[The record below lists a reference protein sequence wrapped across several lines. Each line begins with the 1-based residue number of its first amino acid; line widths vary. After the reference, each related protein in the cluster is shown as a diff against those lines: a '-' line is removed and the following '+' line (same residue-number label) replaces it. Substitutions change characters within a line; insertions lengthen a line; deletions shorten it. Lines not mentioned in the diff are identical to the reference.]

1 MNDLQVS
8 KQELIRLVSELET
21 SPAEAL
27 SALCAAVKKQAA
39 REIVLEL
46 LENRTPVYTALESP
60 DPKARK
66 NAARLL
72 GALER
77 ESDAPALAK
86 ALEREQ
92 TRFVVPSILLALGS
106 VGGAEAQQA
115 LFAYS
120 ASEAQDESEQKHVL
134 EIRAALE
141 KARAALERDFPCH
154 RAGSSIRRGTS
165 SPFRRKGSPRF

>member
-8 KQELIRLVSELET
+8 RQELIRLVTELET

-46 LENRTPVYTALESP
+46 VENRALVYAALESS
-60 DPKARK
+60 DAKTRK

-77 ESDAPALAK
+77 ESDAPALIA
-86 ALEREQ
+86 ALNREE

-115 LFAYS
+115 LFAY
-120 ASEAQDESEQKHVL
+120 A
-134 EIRAALE
+134 
-141 KARAALERDFPCH
+141 
-154 RAGSSIRRGTS
+154 RAGSQG
-165 SPFRRKGSPRF
+165 